1 MAEWRVLV
9 VDDDTHMLDLMTRRL
24 GRMGLQAD
32 RAQDGRTAIGMVQ
45 QTAYDLI
52 LTDIYMPG
60 GTGLEILR
68 KAKENDPHVQ
78 VIVVT
83 GSATLDNAVEAL
95 NMGAFSYLSK
105 PFDHMSVFDNSVSRA
120 LEFRRLIR
128 DNQRMAEIQRR
139 RGDML
144 EAEVTDRIRQM
155 RRKQQDM
162 VDLLARLPEGV
173 LVVDGEGRV
182 LVSNATAE
190 EWLAREAR
198 LEVQPLRRYLSTLT
212 PPRRPTKSETEIDG
226 VYLRLRAQALPPE
239 EGKPRI
245 LVTIGEAGEE
255 GVDIRRQLSG
265 SVARLKP
272 GLDWLARQALD
283 EKETDVVRLLLTQ
296 VAAIETMLGPEA
308 GESRAR
314 RVAEVD
320 WEGLAL
326 EEEPEPE
333 AAEVEAEA
341 GQEPPP
347 GAAKR
352 GKASSKASPVTPWPP
367 PRAGQEKPRQAAE
380 RKKPAPSPPPMQTE
394 EARRFATV
402 LLSEEGLEIGQDR
415 PPAGPAPPISP
426 AAPSGQPTTP
436 AEDLDA
442 GLERL
447 LQHLAETPAPQE
459 PEPLALEAEIQAEV
473 EEPLEE
479 PPVPTEPE
487 PVEPTPVPKKS
498 QGLLGKMRREG
509 KAKAAPEP
517 PTSASEKISE
527 PELQV
532 PPAPLQAAPASA
544 HRPPEPGRLQ
554 RGLASPPSAPD
565 IKPRTADSGSFRRE
579 AAPEPET
586 PAAEATEHPSGLL
599 GKVRRSLKQAGTSEE
614 TPGKAAKAPPTAAP
628 AVDRHDRTPI
638 PERLVP
644 PDKELSELL
653 DAVREAAGV
662 TDGGSPREPSAS
674 EGPGD
679 RGRRPPADKR
689 APVWPPPPP
698 SEEDEE

>member
-1 MAEWRVLV
+1 M
-9 VDDDTHMLDLMTRRL
+9 
-24 GRMGLQAD
+24 
-32 RAQDGRTAIGMVQ
+32 
-45 QTAYDLI
+45 
-52 LTDIYMPG
+52 
-60 GTGLEILR
+60 
-68 KAKENDPHVQ
+68 
-78 VIVVT
+78 
-83 GSATLDNAVEAL
+83 
-95 NMGAFSYLSK
+95 
-105 PFDHMSVFDNSVSRA
+105 
-120 LEFRRLIR
+120 
-128 DNQRMAEIQRR
+128 
-139 RGDML
+139 
-144 EAEVTDRIRQM
+144 
-155 RRKQQDM
+155 
-162 VDLLARLPEGV
+162 
-173 LVVDGEGRV
+173 
-182 LVSNATAE
+182 
-190 EWLAREAR
+190 
-198 LEVQPLRRYLSTLT
+198 
-212 PPRRPTKSETEIDG
+212 
-226 VYLRLRAQALPPE
+226 
-239 EGKPRI
+239 
-245 LVTIGEAGEE
+245 
-255 GVDIRRQLSG
+255 
-265 SVARLKP
+265 
-272 GLDWLARQALD
+272 
-283 EKETDVVRLLLTQ
+283 
-296 VAAIETMLGPEA
+296 
-308 GESRAR
+308 
-314 RVAEVD
+314 
-320 WEGLAL
+320 
-326 EEEPEPE
+326 
-333 AAEVEAEA
+333 
-341 GQEPPP
+341 
-347 GAAKR
+347 R

-380 RKKPAPSPPPMQTE
+380 RKKPAPSPPPTQTE

-415 PPAGPAPPISP
+415 PPAGPAPAISP

-473 EEPLEE
+473 EEPLDE

-554 RGLASPPSAPD
+554 RGPASPPSAPD

-614 TPGKAAKAPPTAAP
+614 TPGKAAKAPPAAAP
-628 AVDRHDRTPI
+628 ALDRHDRTPI